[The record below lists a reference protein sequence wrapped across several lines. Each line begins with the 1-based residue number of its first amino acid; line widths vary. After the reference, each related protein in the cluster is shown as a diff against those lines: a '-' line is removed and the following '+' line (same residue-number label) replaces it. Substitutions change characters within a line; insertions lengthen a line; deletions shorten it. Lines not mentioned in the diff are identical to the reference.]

1 MLGNVADQPREPG
14 AVQLCDRAAAD
25 GNVPTVRVNEAK
37 QTADQ
42 GGFSR
47 TVGADDGDALTR
59 ASLQAGLVE
68 QRGRADIQAQAGC
81 PDDVFRLALH
91 VGSGMVQG
99 SDGSGMVPAWFRDGS
114 GMVQGW
120 FKVSYKI
127 CVNLYCSRR
136 SFAFGQ

>member
-1 MLGNVADQPREPG
+1 MYKSAIHEALVF
-14 AVQLCDRAAAD
+14 QLFMFQD
-25 GNVPTVRVNEAK
+25 
-37 QTADQ
+37 
-42 GGFSR
+42 
-47 TVGADDGDALTR
+47 
-59 ASLQAGLVE
+59 
-68 QRGRADIQAQAGC
+68 
-81 PDDVFRLALH
+81 
-91 VGSGMVQG
+91 GSGMVQG